1 MKVYF
6 PGGKRVSAEYRG
18 HTIET
23 DQKVESG
30 GENLYSSPFDL
41 FKASLGTCMGA
52 YVMMFCAERQIPL
65 DSVTLE
71 LEFSGE
77 GVIENVHTKIN
88 VDDRFPAKYSKA
100 IIKATNSCKVK
111 RQMLAPPSFSTEV
124 NPVS

>member
-6 PGGKRVSAEYRG
+6 PGGKRVSAEYKG

-23 DQKVESG
+23 DQKIESG
-30 GENLYSSPFDL
+30 GENLHSSPFDL

-71 LEFSGE
+71 LEFTGE
-77 GVIENVHTKIN
+77 GVIEEVHTTIN
-88 VDDRFPAKYSKA
+88 VDEQFPQKYSKA

-111 RQMLAPPSFSTEV
+111 RQLLAPPTFTTEIK
-124 NPVS
+124 SAS